1 MIKYIK
7 IGFYFL
13 KETFYYSYMIIIHNI
28 HLLIF
33 VLIIPLLVTYG
44 VKSIWENQ
52 IAWIPIEMY
61 ARYIFVAELIMT
73 NRNNRDMN
81 REIKWWS
88 IVTYLNKPISFI
100 WYYFSQ
106 TFFKNLINII
116 LVWIISW
123 IITFLV
129 LWWFP
134 RFWIW
139 KMILF
144 LISMLIWIWMLS
156 FVSLIISLFAFILE
170 DSTFIRLS
178 INKLYFIF
186 WWVFFPISIYPIRM
200 QKISSWLPFQYYVY
214 WPAKFFSTWD
224 LNFLLSYLPFQI
236 IRLIILMLIVK
247 LIYKKMV
254 RNVEINWG

>member
-1 MIKYIK
+1 MI
-7 IGFYFL
+7 
-13 KETFYYSYMIIIHNI
+13 
-28 HLLIF
+28 
-33 VLIIPLLVTYG
+33 
-44 VKSIWENQ
+44 
-52 IAWIPIEMY
+52 
-61 ARYIFVAELIMT
+61 
-73 NRNNRDMN
+73 
-81 REIKWWS
+81 
-88 IVTYLNKPISFI
+88 
-100 WYYFSQ
+100 
-106 TFFKNLINII
+106 
-116 LVWIISW
+116 
-123 IITFLV
+123 
-129 LWWFP
+129 
-134 RFWIW
+134 
-139 KMILF
+139 
-144 LISMLIWIWMLS
+144 IWIWMLS